1 MSLVVTRK
9 RLLSFSRRAVRWLFL
24 PALALI
30 VWGELS
36 PNPLPDAFE
45 ATSDKLLHF
54 TAYFILG
61 GMAWSVFRE
70 GRRGA
75 LAVFVVIVL
84 GGVLEVLQG
93 MVGRDM
99 SFWDEVA
106 NTAGA
111 LTGVGAAVLYRRLL
125 EIGSGR
131 N

>member
-1 MSLVVTRK
+1 MTPERFLSVSRK
-9 RLLSFSRRAVRWLFL
+9 AVRWLFL

-30 VWGELS
+30 IWGELT
-36 PNPLPDAFE
+36 PNPLPE
-45 ATSDKLLHF
+45 GVEETSDKLLHF
-54 TAYFILG
+54 TAYFVLG

-75 LAVFVVIVL
+75 LAVFIIIVM

-111 LTGVGAAVLYRRLL
+111 LAGVGAAVLYRRLL